1 MSKNKQN
8 PYESP
13 RNPNASGK
21 PSVGRTVLAVA
32 LGILSIPA
40 AGIAFFATC
49 ASTYDLNGRGPQIM
63 PWILGIAAGLA
74 VGVPMIYFVIRLT
87 RR

>member
-13 RNPNASGK
+13 NMPSSPGK
-21 PSVGRTVLAVA
+21 PSVGRTIFAVA
-32 LGILSIPA
+32 LGLLSIPA

-49 ASTYDLNGRGPQIM
+49 AGTYDLNGRGPQVM
-63 PWILGIAAGLA
+63 PWI
-74 VGVPMIYFVIRLT
+74 R
-87 RR
+87 